1 MADASGERSASSMLD
16 WFVQEQIQEEA
27 EARFVRRRLRLAGD
41 NSAALL
47 LLDQQFL
54 EGTALA
60 HVKGQA
66 GGKGS
71 SGQP

>member
-1 MADASGERSASSMLD
+1 
-16 WFVQEQIQEEA
+16 VCK
-27 EARFVRRRLRLAGD
+27 RLRLAGD

-60 HVKGQA
+60 HVKGGLSA
-66 GGKGS
+66 VNGA
-71 SGQP
+71 